1 MNVLLSVLC
10 VRVVFVERWWGGR
23 GKQDCDGKKSQLS
36 KEKKHFFLKHVRAC
50 TARRGVPI
58 PKGASSKPEPRNR
71 RSPETA
77 SPRDDDEPSASAAA
91 IR

>member
-36 KEKKHFFLKHVRAC
+36 KEKKHFF
-50 TARRGVPI
+50 
-58 PKGASSKPEPRNR
+58 S
-71 RSPETA
+71 
-77 SPRDDDEPSASAAA
+77 
-91 IR
+91 

>member
-50 TARRGVPI
+50 VRACVHSTAWRTHSEGGIVEAR
-58 PKGASSKPEPRNR
+58 AEESPEPRD
-71 RSPETA
+71 SLPE
-77 SPRDDDEPSASAAA
+77 R
-91 IR
+91 